1 MNVQQYSTININNRL
16 QQVCSKN
23 FSAVVILDH
32 KRHIIIS
39 HVLQVSHV
47 ILENFIKLSEVYA
60 LQGNIF
66 GIIIILEYKDKKYIF
81 R

>member
-16 QQVCSKN
+16 QQVCSKKL
-23 FSAVVILDH
+23 SAVVILGH